1 MPSLE
6 ELKQRNKPDM
16 PEGIPP
22 AQSQQTVTI
31 PYLPLVSAI
40 PTEQWNMMVESQT
53 AAIQRLQELA
63 MYIATLPTVDD
74 VNQMM
79 KKYYQGVYERQTDF
93 LSKTI
98 REEHQRMTNTVT
110 SNMNKTTDTIGWKC
124 QYSNREKEDG
134 T

>member
-6 ELKQRNKPDM
+6 ELKQRNKPEM

-22 AQSQQTVTI
+22 AQPQQTVTV

-40 PTEQWNMMVESQT
+40 PTDQWNMMVESQT

-79 KKYYQGVYERQTDF
+79 KKYYSNRVYGVQRVSFFELR
-93 LSKTI
+93 I
-98 REEHQRMTNTVT
+98 REKIYN
-110 SNMNKTTDTIGWKC
+110 NMICILHIYITQIFLPFLP
-124 QYSNREKEDG
+124 
-134 T
+134 